1 MILMAETLD
10 INEIE
15 QSAATRMQI
24 ARKVKELAAL
34 VEQVFPGYGVY
45 IERRRDTEMIRYRRN
60 LSALPVVDQVETVL
74 RDSKAPMK
82 KQDLFNE
89 IQRRG
94 GSVSENTLSIYLS
107 RYDRFIS
114 HGKGM
119 WWIDPH
125 NYSNGTEI
133 FQDEKAGA

>member
-1 MILMAETLD
+1 MAEILD

-15 QSAATRMQI
+15 QSGATRMQI
-24 ARKVKELAAL
+24 AKKVKELAAL

-45 IERRRDTEMIRYRRN
+45 IERRGDNGMTRNHRN

-74 RDSKAPMK
+74 RDAKAPMK

-107 RYDRFIS
+107 RYDRFVS
-114 HGKGM
+114 HGKGK
-119 WWIDPH
+119 WWINPN

-133 FQDEKAGA
+133 FENEKAGA